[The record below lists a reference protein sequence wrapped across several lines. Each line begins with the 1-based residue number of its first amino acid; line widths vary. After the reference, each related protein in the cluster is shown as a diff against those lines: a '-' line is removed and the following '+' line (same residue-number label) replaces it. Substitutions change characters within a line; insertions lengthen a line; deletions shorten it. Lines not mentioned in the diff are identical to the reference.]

1 MDGGA
6 EWLVEASLYRLNL
19 CFIWDVAEVEEEVW
33 EDTGFQKI
41 KHLNRWAADGR
52 VGVMLVIA
60 EGVRDSEGE
69 GVSFICLSLG
79 RIMDATAAFIF
90 TMGSSPR

>member
-1 MDGGA
+1 
-6 EWLVEASLYRLNL
+6 
-19 CFIWDVAEVEEEVW
+19 
-33 EDTGFQKI
+33 
-41 KHLNRWAADGR
+41 
-52 VGVMLVIA
+52 MLVIA